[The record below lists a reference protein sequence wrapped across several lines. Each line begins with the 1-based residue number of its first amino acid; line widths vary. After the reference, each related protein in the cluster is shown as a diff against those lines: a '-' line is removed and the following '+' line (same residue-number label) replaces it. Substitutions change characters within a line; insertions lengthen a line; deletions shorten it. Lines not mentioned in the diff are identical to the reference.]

1 MAGPLSLTYFRT
13 NGATTIIT
21 AAIELAVDKV
31 AGPTAAIKAIARI
44 GNARIKRFI
53 YESPYKIFAPSLQYL
68 ILISY
73 HVLVQFLLINH
84 PN

>member
-44 GNARIKRFI
+44 GNARIKRR
-53 YESPYKIFAPSLQYL
+53 
-68 ILISY
+68 ILISPY
-73 HVLVQFLLINH
+73 IRFLYQVSST
-84 PN
+84 